1 MTSSYDDIFSR
12 FYSKVQDYKLS
23 GFDEN
28 LANEVLTGY
37 LRNGASDVF
46 VRKLFSSCVFDDDS
60 GEVEWELVQPYDEY
74 GDVDFVEDIFCEA
87 MVIQWVY
94 PQYHSTL
101 LTSQFF
107 TNKEQSFYSQANH
120 MAELK
125 AMYELAKTNLR
136 KKIRDRGYQYALTE

>member
-12 FYSKVQDYKLS
+12 FYSRVQDYKLS
-23 GFDEN
+23 GYDEN
-28 LANEVLTGY
+28 LANELLTSY
-37 LRNGASDVF
+37 LRNGASDVY
-46 VRKLFSSCVFDDDS
+46 VRKLFSSCIFDDDS
-60 GEVEWELVQPYDEY
+60 GSVEWELVNPYDEL

-87 MVIQWVY
+87 MIIEWVR

-120 MAELK
+120 MNELK
-125 AMYELAKTNLR
+125 SMYESAKLNLR
-136 KKIRDRGYQYALTE
+136 KKIRDRGYQYAPTE